1 MLPSGNDDFL
11 RMAGQQA
18 MAHLLNN
25 TFNGQSQQQ
34 QQQQQLQHNYSRP
47 PSRGGWDRDGGQR
60 RGYDQRERGPSL
72 GERVDKLMQMQ
83 QQQQQQQ
90 QQLLQQLQQAPA
102 TNTPAPTNLNTP
114 MASAHGGYQLPT
126 QNVPPPPT
134 EPHDIMPS
142 WARTLMDQCT
152 SMHRALESVEAKI
165 TTVHETSNTA
175 LSMARDTN
183 TTLLQHS
190 TRIDQAHTQIS
201 TLANTIESVK
211 RSVDLLDRKVSRP
224 NCALALAEDD
234 IKQLKA
240 KVNRM
245 TSLMQHNMHAD
256 AHPIMM
262 GDGDDEGSEHDKDE
276 DGNEEGNEEEQPE
289 AEAGEEITP
298 GPPAQKARPQRPS
311 RATKG
316 TAARRGKRTSGEG
329 ATGARKERRTSL
341 GSDV

>member
-1 MLPSGNDDFL
+1 
-11 RMAGQQA
+11 
-18 MAHLLNN
+18 MAHLFQN
-25 TFNGQSQQQ
+25 TFNNSVQQQ
-34 QQQQQLQHNYSRP
+34 QPQQPQQYNNSRP
-47 PSRGGWDRDGGQR
+47 AGRGGWDRDSGRR
-60 RGYDQRERGPSL
+60 RGYEQHERGPSL
-72 GERVDKLMQMQ
+72 TERVDKLMEMQ

-102 TNTPAPTNLNTP
+102 GATPVQTNLNTP
-114 MASAHGGYQLPT
+114 VASAYGGHTIPT
-126 QNVPPPPT
+126 PNVPPPPT
-134 EPHDIMPS
+134 TQHDNMPA
-142 WARTLMDQCT
+142 WAKLIMDQCT
-152 SMHRALESVEAKI
+152 NMHKALESVEAKV

-183 TTLLQHS
+183 ATLSQHS

-245 TSLMQHNMHAD
+245 TSLMHHTMHAD

-262 GDGDDEGSEHDKDE
+262 GDGDHEGSEHDKDE
-276 DGNEEGNEEEQPE
+276 DEHEEGDVEEEPE
-289 AEAGEEITP
+289 AEAGEEVTP
-298 GPPAQKARPQRPS
+298 GPPAPGKARSLRPS